1 MRIIRILLWPI
12 SLIYGII
19 TYLRNKCYDFG
30 FFQVYE
36 IPKKSI
42 CVGNLSTGGTGKTP
56 HVAYLAELLNDK
68 IQTSILSR
76 GYGRKTKG
84 FILVNGQHTS
94 NEVGDEPLFYHSLF
108 NSKLHVAVCEKR
120 KIGIQ
125 QIQSLF
131 PQNELIIL
139 DDAFQHRAVKAGFN
153 ILLTDFNSP
162 FSKDMMLPTGNLRE
176 WKSGR
181 KRADCFVVTKCT
193 HTLSQYEKN
202 KWATDLKVDSQK
214 LFFSSIN
221 YGAIVPFGKVIE
233 SPKSALLITGI
244 ANPLPL
250 VEYIKDSF
258 QIEHLQFADHH
269 AFNAQDIQEI
279 HQKFD
284 TFAVKNK
291 IILTTEKDY
300 MRLKDLI
307 PENELTKY
315 PWYYLPIAVKMD
327 EEEKFNDL
335 INQYVRKV

>member
-1 MRIIRILLWPI
+1 V
-12 SLIYGII
+12 
-19 TYLRNKCYDFG
+19 RNKCYDFG
-30 FFQVYE
+30 IFQVYE

-56 HVAYLAELLNDK
+56 HVAYLVELLNDK

-84 FILVNGQHTS
+84 FILVNDNHTS
-94 NEVGDEPLFYHSLF
+94 IEVGDEPLFYHSLF
-108 NSKLHVAVCEKR
+108 NSKHHIAVCEKR
-120 KIGIQ
+120 KIGVQKIQ
-125 QIQSLF
+125 ILF

-153 ILLTDFNSP
+153 ILLTDFNFP
-162 FSKDMMLPTGNLRE
+162 FSKDAMLPTGNLRE

-181 KRADCFVVTKCT
+181 NRADCVIVAKCT
-193 HTLSQYEKN
+193 HALSQHEKS
-202 KWATDLKVDSQK
+202 KWATELKIDSQK

-233 SPKSALLITGI
+233 NPKSRLLITGI
-244 ANPLPL
+244 ANPLPMI
-250 VEYIKDSF
+250 EYLNDSF
-258 QIEHLQFADHH
+258 QLQHIQFPDHH

-284 TFAVKNK
+284 TFVAENK

-307 PENELTKY
+307 PENILKKY

-335 INQYVRKV
+335 INQYVRKI

>member
-30 FFQVYE
+30 VFQVYE

-76 GYGRKTKG
+76 GYGRITKG
-84 FILVNGQHTS
+84 FILVNDTHKS

-108 NSKLHVAVCEKR
+108 NSKINVAVCEKR
-120 KIGIQ
+120 KFGVQ
-125 QIQSLF
+125 QIQTVF
-131 PQNELIIL
+131 PENELIIL

-162 FSKDMMLPTGNLRE
+162 FSKDAMLPTGNLRE

-181 KRADCFVVTKCT
+181 KRADCIVVTKCT
-193 HTLSQYEKN
+193 HALSQHEKN

-233 SPKSALLITGI
+233 NPKSTLLITGI
-244 ANPLPL
+244 ANPIPMI
-250 VEYIKDSF
+250 EYLKDTF
-258 QIEHLQFADHH
+258 QLQHIQFADHH
-269 AFNAQDIQEI
+269 AFNTQDIQEI

-284 TFAVKNK
+284 TFAIKNK

-307 PENELTKY
+307 PENLLKKY

-335 INQYVRKV
+335 INQYVRKI